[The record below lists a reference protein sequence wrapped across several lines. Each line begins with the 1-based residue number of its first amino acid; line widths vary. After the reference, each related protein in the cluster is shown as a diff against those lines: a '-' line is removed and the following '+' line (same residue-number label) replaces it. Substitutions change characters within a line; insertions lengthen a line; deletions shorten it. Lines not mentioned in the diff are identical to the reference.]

1 MEKMYNHEITRLNKS
16 LLFTEDEESLFS
28 LKADHLHRVSN
39 DKVIQLFCNELRSML
54 SIETTLELFKRVES
68 LGFYLES
75 LREEDPDKV
84 PSLGEFFKVLSP
96 FMMRAI
102 IENIESDE
110 GREALHQ
117 GFQEALRI
125 AIEEEIHIWQE
136 KII

>member
-1 MEKMYNHEITRLNKS
+1 
-16 LLFTEDEESLFS
+16 
-28 LKADHLHRVSN
+28 
-39 DKVIQLFCNELRSML
+39 
-54 SIETTLELFKRVES
+54 
-68 LGFYLES
+68 
-75 LREEDPDKV
+75 
-84 PSLGEFFKVLSP
+84 
-96 FMMRAI
+96 MRAV